1 MNFFDKV
8 LRLLGTNRVQLAWRW
23 RRFKE
28 GWDKKDA
35 RPAATPRVGRVG
47 SVTWGGLIPEE
58 FPLISTLLV
67 GLSVVFYFLTVK
79 LTNDAT
85 GETGYTPSNLALV
98 RYGAV
103 YTPLLTEGGEW
114 WRLVSSIFLHANGTH
129 ILMNGLGL
137 WTVGNAVEQHFGR
150 ARALVV
156 FVVAGAA
163 GMAASVWWRP
173 VVLVVG
179 ASGGIFGLMGCLIAH
194 AVRFKATATGREL
207 KARFV
212 PWLIYGL
219 ILGFAVPG
227 VDNAAHIG
235 GLVAGAAVGWFLG
248 EQRTAR
254 RVRGVW
260 EGLAFAT
267 AVVVAASF
275 VLAVRSPFVPG

>member
-1 MNFFDKV
+1 MSFWDKV
-8 LRLLGTNRVQLAWRW
+8 LRLFGTNRVRLAWRW
-23 RRFKE
+23 RRIKE
-28 GWDKKDA
+28 GWDK
-35 RPAATPRVGRVG
+35 PAGRAPK
-47 SVTWGGLIPEE
+47 VTLGGLVPEE
-58 FPLISTLLV
+58 FPLVSTLLV
-67 GLSVVFYFLTVK
+67 GLSVVFYFLAVK
-79 LTNDAT
+79 LTNDSA
-85 GETGYTPSNLALV
+85 GESGFSPSNLALV
-98 RYGAV
+98 KYGAV

-114 WRLVSSIFLHANGTH
+114 WRLVSSIFLHAGGMH

-137 WTVGNAVEQHFGR
+137 WTVGNAVEEHFGR

-179 ASGGIFGLMGCLIAH
+179 ASGGIFGLMGCLIAYALRH
-194 AVRFKATATGREL
+194 RGTSTAAEL

-219 ILGFAVPG
+219 ILGFAIPG

-235 GLVAGAAVGWFLG
+235 GLLAGMAMGYFLG
-248 EQRTAR
+248 EQRLAR

-260 EGLAFAT
+260 EGLAVAT
-267 AVVVAASF
+267 AVIVAASF
-275 VLAVRSPFVPG
+275 VLAARSPFVQG